1 MGCMSAELYGR
12 LDVRKWSRK
21 VSTEGG
27 EGVVRSVHR
36 RSKRIS
42 SSVKVMSSKS
52 TAIATTRKII
62 QFGVF
67 FKALLREEATYR
79 PGSCEPVGQ
88 PNSYKLDRIRPLFAA
103 RAKQHE
109 LLLSWSNWSA
119 KDAPKRAQRPKAD
132 NRLEYD
138 DEGQP
143 ALHPSFLSVVWFWR
157 LPICCPQVG

>member
-62 QFGVF
+62 QFGIF
-67 FKALLREEATYR
+67 FKALLREEATFV
-79 PGSCEPVGQ
+79 PVHA
-88 PNSYKLDRIRPLFAA
+88 SRLDNPTLISSI
-103 RAKQHE
+103 E
-109 LLLSWSNWSA
+109 
-119 KDAPKRAQRPKAD
+119 
-132 NRLEYD
+132 
-138 DEGQP
+138 
-143 ALHPSFLSVVWFWR
+143 
-157 LPICCPQVG
+157 